1 MKTAKIVSGEP
12 SSSNRRSQP
21 VRQTRT
27 NPPRSNAGPNRLGT
41 RDSLSSANT
50 AEQPIDIFPGVTHF
64 ADAITALPKELVR
77 HFTLLKEVDAKVFAP
92 QEQLFQFVQ
101 DALDSPPPGPARS
114 LNDATSSAAPVSAPM
129 SAANSS
135 SGAAPHGNAL
145 PEFSAN
151 GSTASSVFD
160 DSNLARRHLFRSTA
174 VKIQE
179 MLNSLEEKNHV
190 ISTANDALR
199 KQLNRIDDIWPH
211 LSDEFSEEA
220 KWGSDSHWAYP
231 ENRAARALNTVAERT
246 RREGAAHLSAAA
258 QFVAEEAAARSES
271 RKQAVAAKKSQ
282 KNNHTHESEH
292 DDHDSKGRAETS
304 NKKAQSNSKRKTA
317 AAAANAESPA
327 NVGLGITGQTP
338 ASNTPAPK
346 RRKVEKPPPNG
357 GTPTERA
364 MATALQN
371 GKNSKAKASESPR
384 ATPAPEQPAPKK
396 RKALPNSTGQAKK
409 RQVSIR
415 APGSQRRRKLTGTQ
429 SRAGPA
435 QPPSVASS
443 PVIGAFPDTSKPPRA
458 SPAPPPNPRPAS
470 SRARQNSTASIA
482 DKRPP
487 SVASNKPNGNVPAPI
502 EIPPPSNGSRV
513 AASDTAKT
521 QMEPPSA
528 GPKTEPVRQQSERAP
543 TPKSAVPATGTKESS
558 VKPAEEVEPRK
569 EPTPATAPPTVQQ
582 VTTTKSGRASK
593 PSTPAIGSFPDNPP
607 SNSNNNNN
615 NPRSRPARNSEA
627 PAVPKRSHKKGASA
641 AHAAAVQKALV
652 QPSADEDHTVPT
664 DENDVYDPDEPT
676 YCYCERVSFG
686 QMVGCDGEHCT
697 REWFHLGCVGLKV
710 APGKSGK
717 LFTPP

>member
-1 MKTAKIVSGEP
+1 MPTLSQSGIFPLCSESADHHNSHHDLPPRPPHPLSLPRATFNMKTAKVVSGEP

-114 LNDATSSAAPVSAPM
+114 LNDATSSAAPASAPM

-231 ENRAARALNTVAERT
+231 ENRAARALNTQAERT

-282 KNNHTHESEH
+282 KNQNHTHESEH
-292 DDHDSKGRAETS
+292 DDHDSKTKAEAS

-396 RKALPNSTGQAKK
+396 RKALPNSTGQTKK

-415 APGSQRRRKLTGTQ
+415 APGSLRR
-429 SRAGPA
+429 
-435 QPPSVASS
+435 
-443 PVIGAFPDTSKPPRA
+443 
-458 SPAPPPNPRPAS
+458 
-470 SRARQNSTASIA
+470 
-482 DKRPP
+482 
-487 SVASNKPNGNVPAPI
+487 
-502 EIPPPSNGSRV
+502 
-513 AASDTAKT
+513 
-521 QMEPPSA
+521 
-528 GPKTEPVRQQSERAP
+528 
-543 TPKSAVPATGTKESS
+543 
-558 VKPAEEVEPRK
+558 
-569 EPTPATAPPTVQQ
+569 
-582 VTTTKSGRASK
+582 
-593 PSTPAIGSFPDNPP
+593 
-607 SNSNNNNN
+607 
-615 NPRSRPARNSEA
+615 
-627 PAVPKRSHKKGASA
+627 
-641 AHAAAVQKALV
+641 
-652 QPSADEDHTVPT
+652 
-664 DENDVYDPDEPT
+664 
-676 YCYCERVSFG
+676 
-686 QMVGCDGEHCT
+686 
-697 REWFHLGCVGLKV
+697 
-710 APGKSGK
+710 
-717 LFTPP
+717 

>member
-1 MKTAKIVSGEP
+1 MKTAKVVSGEP

-27 NPPRSNAGPNRLGT
+27 NPPRSNAGLNRLAP

-64 ADAITALPKELVR
+64 TDAITALPKELVR

-92 QEQLFQFVQ
+92 QEQLFQYVQ
-101 DALDSPPPGPARS
+101 EALDSPPPAPARS
-114 LNDATSSAAPVSAPM
+114 LNDTTSSAAPASAPM
-129 SAANSS
+129 SAAGSS

-231 ENRAARALNTVAERT
+231 ENRAARALNTQAERT

-282 KNNHTHESEH
+282 KNHAHESEH
-292 DDHDSKGRAETS
+292 DDHDSKSKPEAN
-304 NKKAQSNSKRKTA
+304 NKKSQSNSKRKTA

-346 RRKVEKPPPNG
+346 RRKVEKPPPNS
-357 GTPTERA
+357 GTPTDRS
-364 MATALQN
+364 MATVLQN
-371 GKNSKAKASESPR
+371 GKNSKTKASESPR
-384 ATPAPEQPAPKK
+384 TTPAPEQPAPKK
-396 RKALPNSTGQAKK
+396 QRKALPNSTGQAKK
-409 RQVSIR
+409 
-415 APGSQRRRKLTGTQ
+415 
-429 SRAGPA
+429 RAGPA

-458 SPAPPPNPRPAS
+458 SPAPPANPRPAS
-470 SRARQNSTASIA
+470 ARARQNSTASIA

-487 SVASNKPNGNVPAPI
+487 SVASNKANGNVPAPI
-502 EIPPPSNGSRV
+502 EIPPPNNGSRA
-513 AASDTAKT
+513 AASSDNAKT

-528 GPKTEPVRQQSERAP
+528 GPKTEPIRQQSERAP
-543 TPKSAVPATGTKESS
+543 TPKSAVPAAAPNPKESS
-558 VKPAEEVEPRK
+558 AKPAEEVEVRK
-569 EPTPATAPPTVQQ
+569 EPTPATAPPALQQQ

-607 SNSNNNNN
+607 TNSNNNNN
-615 NPRSRPARNSEA
+615 NPRSRPSRNSEA

-652 QPSADEDHTVPT
+652 QPTADEDHTVPT

-676 YCYCERVSFG
+676 YCYCDRVSFG

-710 APGKSGK
+710 APGKSVKWYCEDCKRQVAASGK
-717 LFTPP
+717 KVNGR

>member
-1 MKTAKIVSGEP
+1 MKTAKLASGEP

-27 NPPRSNAGPNRLGT
+27 NPPRSNAGLNRLAT

-114 LNDATSSAAPVSAPM
+114 LNDATSSAAPASAPM

-135 SGAAPHGNAL
+135 SGAPPHGNAP

-231 ENRAARALNTVAERT
+231 ENRAARALNTQAERT

-282 KNNHTHESEH
+282 KNHTHESEH
-292 DDHDSKGRAETS
+292 DDHDNKSKAEAS
-304 NKKAQSNSKRKTA
+304 NKKTQSNTKRKTAAA

-357 GTPTERA
+357 GTPTGS
-364 MATALQN
+364 MATVLQN

-409 RQVSIR
+409 RQVFTR
-415 APGSQRRRKLTGTQ
+415 APYITMKMEANMNSKQDRTRPTAIRRIVTSHRSFSRHFQASTGLASTPCQRSSSFFESPSKLYRLNCRQATALRCLEQAKRK
-429 SRAGPA
+429 RAGADRDP
-435 QPPSVASS
+435 
-443 PVIGAFPDTSKPPRA
+443 
-458 SPAPPPNPRPAS
+458 
-470 SRARQNSTASIA
+470 TA
-482 DKRPP
+482 
-487 SVASNKPNGNVPAPI
+487 
-502 EIPPPSNGSRV
+502 E
-513 AASDTAKT
+513 
-521 QMEPPSA
+521 
-528 GPKTEPVRQQSERAP
+528 
-543 TPKSAVPATGTKESS
+543 
-558 VKPAEEVEPRK
+558 
-569 EPTPATAPPTVQQ
+569 
-582 VTTTKSGRASK
+582 
-593 PSTPAIGSFPDNPP
+593 
-607 SNSNNNNN
+607 
-615 NPRSRPARNSEA
+615 
-627 PAVPKRSHKKGASA
+627 
-641 AHAAAVQKALV
+641 
-652 QPSADEDHTVPT
+652 
-664 DENDVYDPDEPT
+664 
-676 YCYCERVSFG
+676 
-686 QMVGCDGEHCT
+686 
-697 REWFHLGCVGLKV
+697 
-710 APGKSGK
+710 
-717 LFTPP
+717 

>member
-1 MKTAKIVSGEP
+1 MKTAKVASGEP

-27 NPPRSNAGPNRLGT
+27 NPPRSNAGLNRLAT

-114 LNDATSSAAPVSAPM
+114 LNDATSSAAPASAPM

-135 SGAAPHGNAL
+135 SGAPPHGNAL

-231 ENRAARALNTVAERT
+231 ENRAARALNTQAERT

-282 KNNHTHESEH
+282 KNHTHESEH
-292 DDHDSKGRAETS
+292 DDHDNKSKAEAS
-304 NKKAQSNSKRKTA
+304 NKKTQSNTKRKTAA

-357 GTPTERA
+357 GTPTGS
-364 MATALQN
+364 MATVLQN
-371 GKNSKAKASESPR
+371 GKNSKAKASE
-384 ATPAPEQPAPKK
+384 
-396 RKALPNSTGQAKK
+396 N
-409 RQVSIR
+409 
-415 APGSQRRRKLTGTQ
+415 
-429 SRAGPA
+429 
-435 QPPSVASS
+435 
-443 PVIGAFPDTSKPPRA
+443 
-458 SPAPPPNPRPAS
+458 
-470 SRARQNSTASIA
+470 
-482 DKRPP
+482 KRPP

-513 AASDTAKT
+513 AASENVKT

-543 TPKSAVPATGTKESS
+543 TPKSAVPATGPKEGSA
-558 VKPAEEVEPRK
+558 KPAEEVEARK
-569 EPTPATAPPTVQQ
+569 EPTPATAPPTLQQ

-607 SNSNNNNN
+607 TNSNNNNN
-615 NPRSRPARNSEA
+615 NARSRPSRNSEA
-627 PAVPKRSHKKGASA
+627 PVVPKRSHKKGASA

-652 QPSADEDHTVPT
+652 QPTADEDHTVPT

-710 APGKSGK
+710 APGKSGLLNK
-717 LFTPP
+717 DISSERNNF

>member
-1 MKTAKIVSGEP
+1 MKTAKVVSGES

-27 NPPRSNAGPNRLGT
+27 NPPRSNAGLNRLAA
-41 RDSLSSANT
+41 RDSLSSANA

-114 LNDATSSAAPVSAPM
+114 LNDVTSSAAPASAPM

-135 SGAAPHGNAL
+135 SGIAPHGNVP

-231 ENRAARALNTVAERT
+231 ENRAARALNSQAERT

-271 RKQAVAAKKSQ
+271 RKQAVAAKKSA
-282 KNNHTHESEH
+282 KNHTHDSEH
-292 DDHDSKGRAETS
+292 DDHDNKGKPETT
-304 NKKAQSNSKRKTA
+304 KKAQSNTKRKTA
-317 AAAANAESPA
+317 AGAANAESPA

-357 GTPTERA
+357 GTPTERS
-364 MATALQN
+364 MAAVLQN
-371 GKNSKAKASESPR
+371 GKNSKTKASESPR

-396 RKALPNSTGQAKK
+396 QRKALPNSTGQAKK
-409 RQVSIR
+409 RQV
-415 APGSQRRRKLTGTQ
+415 
-429 SRAGPA
+429 AGPA
-435 QPPSVASS
+435 QPPSVTSS
-443 PVIGAFPDTSKPPRA
+443 PVIGTFPDASKPPRA
-458 SPAPPPNPRPAS
+458 SPVPPANPRPAS

-487 SVASNKPNGNVPAPI
+487 SVASNKANGNVPAPI
-502 EIPPPSNGSRV
+502 EIPPPSNGSRGV
-513 AASDTAKT
+513 NNDNVKT

-528 GPKTEPVRQQSERAP
+528 GPKIEPVRQQSERVP
-543 TPKSAVPATGTKESS
+543 TPKSAVAASGPKEGSA
-558 VKPAEEVEPRK
+558 KPAEEVEARK
-569 EPTPATAPPTVQQ
+569 ELTPASAPPAVQQ

-607 SNSNNNNN
+607 TNSNNNNNN
-615 NPRSRPARNSEA
+615 NPRSRPSRNSEA
-627 PAVPKRSHKKGASA
+627 PAIPKRSHKKGASA

-652 QPSADEDHTVPT
+652 QPTADEDHTVPT

-686 QMVGCDGEHCT
+686 QMVGCDGEHCK

-717 LFTPP
+717 SFVSSVLRCW